1 MKPTLVIGAS
11 DNPSRYSFVAIT
23 ELRKHGHT
31 VYALALKKG
40 KVADVE
46 FETEWNPSWKVDTI
60 TLYLSKKHQA
70 QYYEQIVALKPA
82 RVIFNPGTENSELVE
97 LLTENHIKAENACTL
112 VLLSIGQY

>member
-23 ELRKHGHT
+23 ELREHGHT

-46 FETEWNPSWKVDTI
+46 FETEWNPNWKVNTI
-60 TLYLSKKHQA
+60 TMYISPKHQPP
-70 QYYEQIVALKPA
+70 YYEQIIALQPR
-82 RVIFNPGTENSELVE
+82 RVIFNPGTENSELAD
-97 LLTENHIKAENACTL
+97 LLKENNIEAEDACTL